1 MTSPRC
7 RLNGAR
13 ESRPAGPINLQE
25 NPSTTSA
32 IRQTRLLRGRRNLQC
47 VRGLGVFHGRLI
59 RQLASEGEWPSGI
72 SKAVTAAGV
81 LENGFSLSNYR
92 AAKPIIESDRV
103 EGTAVYDPS
112 GNRIGTIRRL
122 MIEKV

>member
-47 VRGLGVFHGRLI
+47 VRGLGVFHGRLNTSI
-59 RQLASEGEWPSGI
+59 MLHLGSALRAYYGGRSSPPVPHDVLNAAVPVDRQP
-72 SKAVTAAGV
+72 TA
-81 LENGFSLSNYR
+81 LS
-92 AAKPIIESDRV
+92 AC
-103 EGTAVYDPS
+103 DP
-112 GNRIGTIRRL
+112 R
-122 MIEKV
+122 E

>member
-47 VRGLGVFHGRLI
+47 VRGLGVFHGRLKI
-59 RQLASEGEWPSGI
+59 GHLIPQPREIEHTIDTGEDVIVGNELAQGSADEEFQLIALLAPKHRSPSLI
-72 SKAVTAAGV
+72 S
-81 LENGFSLSNYR
+81 R
-92 AAKPIIESDRV
+92 
-103 EGTAVYDPS
+103 
-112 GNRIGTIRRL
+112 
-122 MIEKV
+122 

>member
-32 IRQTRLLRGRRNLQC
+32 IRQTRSLRGRRNLQC
-47 VRGLGVFHGRLI
+47 VRGLGVFHGRL
-59 RQLASEGEWPSGI
+59 Q
-72 SKAVTAAGV
+72 
-81 LENGFSLSNYR
+81 
-92 AAKPIIESDRV
+92 D
-103 EGTAVYDPS
+103 TAVLGEIVSTLPEDYDKLYLRS
-112 GNRIGTIRRL
+112 SSIGRIGGQHMPIVLLPIR
-122 MIEKV
+122 KGS

>member
-32 IRQTRLLRGRRNLQC
+32 IRQTRSLRGRRNLQC
-47 VRGLGVFHGRLI
+47 VRGLGVFQGRL
-59 RQLASEGEWPSGI
+59 
-72 SKAVTAAGV
+72 
-81 LENGFSLSNYR
+81 FSLPAQAEILTLTHGEVQIRDIRGGDTASKDIDTVLLGNS
-92 AAKPIIESDRV
+92 AVV
-103 EGTAVYDPS
+103 EV
-112 GNRIGTIRRL
+112 
-122 MIEKV
+122 